1 MRDET
6 GDDSEPTKTGKDA
19 IANRGAQ
26 FNTDQLIAERQR
38 DDGVRKRKPGSR
50 NGSEA
55 ASGFYSTTTTTAGK
69 AGVRR
74 QTASRQ
80 KKSEK
85 ARVKKRNR
93 QLAGRHGG
101 RPLGGIVV
109 ARRDSQ
115 SRIKTQSHT
124 RFPAPAPAAVSLALA
139 RAQPKRRPVTPG
151 SSAAHAIKAGYC
163 NACCTIDHYLGC
175 KNDGIQGGQP
185 LRSNSQLSQQSQR
198 QLAIVVRPTRAPCFP
213 ELDLEAASQLAQLAQ
228 LAQCA
233 SSPLKAAQNGALDGR
248 PRI

>member
-1 MRDET
+1 M
-6 GDDSEPTKTGKDA
+6 
-19 IANRGAQ
+19 
-26 FNTDQLIAERQR
+26 
-38 DDGVRKRKPGSR
+38 RKRKPGSR

-85 ARVKKRNR
+85 ARVKKRSR

-163 NACCTIDHYLGC
+163 NACCVRPPPRILVLRLLSIGWIHRAD
-175 KNDGIQGGQP
+175 GQP
-185 LRSNSQLSQQSQR
+185 IAGTSNCG
-198 QLAIVVRPTRAPCFP
+198 V
-213 ELDLEAASQLAQLAQ
+213 EASWE
-228 LAQCA
+228 
-233 SSPLKAAQNGALDGR
+233 KK
-248 PRI
+248 